1 MIQYRYDQL
10 QFSTELP
17 NFINIGT
24 PTLSLSISGTIANGS
39 GQNFSVNGNI
49 NTFSTFNDFKVTNQS
64 NGQATYLTN
73 SNAVNT
79 IYQRIS
85 TEIVQ
90 NELTIIGTLVTFTI
104 MIDNFTG
111 GNITLHNQ
119 TFLLEIVEYQL
130 PF

>member
-24 PTLSLSISGTIANGS
+24 PTLSLPISGTIANGS

-49 NTFSTFNDFKVTNQS
+49 NTFSTFNDFKVTNQTL
-64 NGQATYLTN
+64 GQATYLTN
-73 SNAVNT
+73 NNAVNT
-79 IYQRIS
+79 IYQRVS
-85 TEIVQ
+85 TELVQ

-104 MIDNFTG
+104 TINNFTG
-111 GNITLHNQ
+111 GNITLHPQ